1 MPCLQKEREFKV
13 FLIDNTN
20 TFIYMNTNGYF
31 SFSRLGLV
39 MKRDL
44 MENWKTNLY
53 RLLGP
58 YAGFL
63 LVMWFSSMNMTNFSE
78 FSDIVSVAFFSVLF
92 FGGSFTASY
101 VLETMNTQQKRTSY
115 LMLPATSF
123 EKFLARFLYVTIGFV
138 VLSTVAL
145 LLAEVTR
152 FLLLP
157 LFDLPE
163 TFKQSTLPRVWQTIM
178 NVRTFDFNGSGVMES
193 VVGWLFLIWIHSFF
207 LLGGCRWYNH
217 AFWKTLGLMLL
228 VNLLGIFIL
237 VNLVESMNE
246 SVMEEILLWCE
257 THFSWVTI
265 TGILSFFI
273 VVLVL
278 LILLNWWLSYRC
290 FTRSQVIK
298 PKFRLL

>member
-1 MPCLQKEREFKV
+1 
-13 FLIDNTN
+13 
-20 TFIYMNTNGYF
+20 MNANRYF

-39 MKRDL
+39 MKRDF

-53 RLLGP
+53 RFLGP
-58 YAGFL
+58 YTIFL
-63 LVMWFSSMNMTNFSE
+63 LVMWFSSMNMTNFNE
-78 FSDIVSVAFFSVLF
+78 FSDIVSVTFFSVLF

-101 VLETMNTQQKRTSY
+101 ALETMNTQQKRISF

-123 EKFLARFLYVTIGFV
+123 EKFFARFLYVTVGFV
-138 VLSTVAL
+138 VLSTIAL

-157 LFDLPE
+157 MFDLPD
-163 TFKQSTLPRVWQTIM
+163 TFKHSTLPNVWQTIM
-178 NVRTFDFNGSGVMES
+178 NVRTFNFNGSGIMES

-207 LLGGCRWYNH
+207 LLGGCRWYKN
-217 AFWKTLGLMLL
+217 AFWKTLGLIIL
-228 VNLLGIFIL
+228 VNFFFIFVL
-237 VNLVESMNE
+237 VNLVESLDE
-246 SVMEEILLWCE
+246 GVMEEILLWCE
-257 THFSWVTI
+257 ANFSWVTV
-265 TGILSFFI
+265 TGILSFAI
-273 VVLVL
+273 VMFML

>member
-1 MPCLQKEREFKV
+1 
-13 FLIDNTN
+13 
-20 TFIYMNTNGYF
+20 MNTNRYF

-39 MKRDL
+39 MKRDF

-53 RLLGP
+53 RFLGP
-58 YAGFL
+58 YTIFL
-63 LVMWFSSMNMTNFSE
+63 LVMWFSSMNMTNFNE
-78 FSDIVSVAFFSVLF
+78 FSDIVSATFFSVLF

-101 VLETMNTQQKRTSY
+101 ALETMNTQQKRISF

-123 EKFLARFLYVTIGFV
+123 EKFFARFLYVTVGFV
-138 VLSTVAL
+138 VLSTIAL

-157 LFDLPE
+157 MFDLPD
-163 TFKQSTLPRVWQTIM
+163 TFKQSTLPNVWQTIM
-178 NVRTFDFNGSGVMES
+178 NVRTFNFNGSGIMES

-207 LLGGCRWYNH
+207 LLGGCRWYKN
-217 AFWKTLGLMLL
+217 AFWKTLGLIIL
-228 VNLLGIFIL
+228 VNFFFIFVS
-237 VNLVESMNE
+237 VNLVESLDE

-257 THFSWVTI
+257 ANFSWVTI
-265 TGILSFFI
+265 TGILSFAI
-273 VVLVL
+273 VMFML

>member
-1 MPCLQKEREFKV
+1 
-13 FLIDNTN
+13 
-20 TFIYMNTNGYF
+20 MNTNRYF

-39 MKRDL
+39 MKRDF

-53 RLLGP
+53 RFLGP
-58 YAGFL
+58 YTIFL
-63 LVMWFSSMNMTNFSE
+63 LVMWFSSMNMTNFNE
-78 FSDIVSVAFFSVLF
+78 FSDIVSATFFSVLF

-101 VLETMNTQQKRTSY
+101 ALETMNTQQKRISF

-123 EKFLARFLYVTIGFV
+123 EKFFARFLYVTVGFV
-138 VLSTVAL
+138 VLSTIAL

-157 LFDLPE
+157 MFDLPD
-163 TFKQSTLPRVWQTIM
+163 TFKQSTLPNVWQTIM
-178 NVRTFDFNGSGVMES
+178 NVRTFNFNGSGIMES

-207 LLGGCRWYNH
+207 LLGGCRWYKN
-217 AFWKTLGLMLL
+217 AFWKTLGLIIL
-228 VNLLGIFIL
+228 VNFFFIFVS
-237 VNLVESMNE
+237 VNLVESLDE
-246 SVMEEILLWCE
+246 SVIEEIVLWCE
-257 THFSWVTI
+257 ANFSWVTV
-265 TGILSFFI
+265 TGILSFAI
-273 VVLVL
+273 VMFML

>member
-1 MPCLQKEREFKV
+1 
-13 FLIDNTN
+13 
-20 TFIYMNTNGYF
+20 MNTNRYF

-39 MKRDL
+39 MKRDF

-53 RLLGP
+53 RFLGP
-58 YAGFL
+58 YTIFL
-63 LVMWFSSMNMTNFSE
+63 LVMWFSSMNMTNFNE
-78 FSDIVSVAFFSVLF
+78 FSDIVSATFFSVLF

-101 VLETMNTQQKRTSY
+101 VLETMSTQQKRTSF
-115 LMLPATSF
+115 LMLPATTF
-123 EKFLARFLYVTIGFV
+123 EKFFARFLYVTLGFV
-138 VLSTVAL
+138 VLSTIAL

-157 LFDLPE
+157 LFDLPD
-163 TFKQSTLPRVWQTIM
+163 TFKQSTLPSVWQTIM
-178 NVRTFDFNGSGVMES
+178 NVRTFNFNGSGIMES

-207 LLGGCRWYNH
+207 LLGGCRWYKN
-217 AFWKTLGLMLL
+217 AFWKTLGLIIL
-228 VNLLGIFIL
+228 VNFFFIFVS
-237 VNLVESMNE
+237 VNLVESLDE

-257 THFSWVTI
+257 ANFSWVTI
-265 TGILSFFI
+265 TGILSFAI
-273 VVLVL
+273 VMFML

>member
-1 MPCLQKEREFKV
+1 
-13 FLIDNTN
+13 
-20 TFIYMNTNGYF
+20 MNTNRYF

-39 MKRDL
+39 MKRDF

-53 RLLGP
+53 RFLGP
-58 YAGFL
+58 YTIFL
-63 LVMWFSSMNMTNFSE
+63 LVMWFSSMNMTNFNE
-78 FSDIVSVAFFSVLF
+78 FSDIVSATFFSVLF

-101 VLETMNTQQKRTSY
+101 ALETMNTQQKRISF

-123 EKFLARFLYVTIGFV
+123 EKFFARFLYVTVGFV
-138 VLSTVAL
+138 VLSTIAL

-157 LFDLPE
+157 MFDLPD
-163 TFKQSTLPRVWQTIM
+163 TFKQSTLPNVWQTIM
-178 NVRTFDFNGSGVMES
+178 NVRTFNFNGSGIMES

-207 LLGGCRWYNH
+207 LLGGCRWYKN
-217 AFWKTLGLMLL
+217 AFWKTLGLIIL
-228 VNLLGIFIL
+228 VNFFFIFVL
-237 VNLVESMNE
+237 VNLVELLDE
-246 SVMEEILLWCE
+246 GVMEEILLWCE
-257 THFSWVTI
+257 ANFIWVTV
-265 TGILSFFI
+265 TGILSFAI
-273 VVLVL
+273 VMFVL

>member
-1 MPCLQKEREFKV
+1 
-13 FLIDNTN
+13 
-20 TFIYMNTNGYF
+20 MNTNRYF

-39 MKRDL
+39 MKRDF

-53 RLLGP
+53 RFLGP
-58 YAGFL
+58 YTIFL
-63 LVMWFSSMNMTNFSE
+63 LVMWFSSMNMTNFNE
-78 FSDIVSVAFFSVLF
+78 FSDIVSATFFSVLF

-101 VLETMNTQQKRTSY
+101 ALETMNTQQKRISF

-123 EKFLARFLYVTIGFV
+123 EKFFARFLYVTVGFV
-138 VLSTVAL
+138 VLSTIAL

-157 LFDLPE
+157 MFDLPD
-163 TFKQSTLPRVWQTIM
+163 TFKQSTLPNVWQTIM
-178 NVRTFDFNGSGVMES
+178 NVRTFNFNGSGIMES

-207 LLGGCRWYNH
+207 LLGGCRWYKN
-217 AFWKTLGLMLL
+217 AFWKTLGLIIL
-228 VNLLGIFIL
+228 VNFFFIFVS
-237 VNLVESMNE
+237 VNLVESLDE
-246 SVMEEILLWCE
+246 GVMEEILLWCE
-257 THFSWVTI
+257 ANFSSVTV
-265 TGILSFFI
+265 TGILSFAI
-273 VVLVL
+273 VMFML

>member
-1 MPCLQKEREFKV
+1 
-13 FLIDNTN
+13 
-20 TFIYMNTNGYF
+20 MNTNRYF

-39 MKRDL
+39 MKRDF

-53 RLLGP
+53 RFLGP
-58 YAGFL
+58 YTIFL
-63 LVMWFSSMNMTNFSE
+63 LVMWFSSMNMTNFNE
-78 FSDIVSVAFFSVLF
+78 FSDIVSATFFSVLF

-101 VLETMNTQQKRTSY
+101 ALETMNTQQKRISF

-123 EKFLARFLYVTIGFV
+123 EKFFARFLYVTLGFV
-138 VLSTVAL
+138 VLSTIAL

-157 LFDLPE
+157 MFDLPD
-163 TFKQSTLPRVWQTIM
+163 TFKQSTLPNVWQTIM
-178 NVRTFDFNGSGVMES
+178 NVRTFNFNGSGIMES

-207 LLGGCRWYNH
+207 LLGGCRWYKN
-217 AFWKTLGLMLL
+217 AFWKTLGLIIL
-228 VNLLGIFIL
+228 VNFFFIFVS
-237 VNLVESMNE
+237 VNLVESLDE
-246 SVMEEILLWCE
+246 GVMEEILLWCE
-257 THFSWVTI
+257 ANFSSVTV
-265 TGILSFFI
+265 TGILSFAI
-273 VVLVL
+273 VMFML

>member
-1 MPCLQKEREFKV
+1 
-13 FLIDNTN
+13 
-20 TFIYMNTNGYF
+20 MNTNRYF

-39 MKRDL
+39 MKRDF

-53 RLLGP
+53 CFLGP
-58 YAGFL
+58 YTIFL
-63 LVMWFSSMNMTNFSE
+63 LVMWFSSMNMTNFNE
-78 FSDIVSVAFFSVLF
+78 FSDIVSATFFSVLF

-101 VLETMNTQQKRTSY
+101 ALETMNTQQKRISF

-123 EKFLARFLYVTIGFV
+123 EKFFARFLYVTVGFV
-138 VLSTVAL
+138 VLSTIAL

-157 LFDLPE
+157 MFDLPD
-163 TFKQSTLPRVWQTIM
+163 TFKQSTLPNVWQTIM
-178 NVRTFDFNGSGVMES
+178 NVRTFNFNGSGIMES

-207 LLGGCRWYNH
+207 LLGGCRWYKN
-217 AFWKTLGLMLL
+217 AFWKTLGLIIL
-228 VNLLGIFIL
+228 VNFFFIFVL
-237 VNLVESMNE
+237 VNLVELLDE
-246 SVMEEILLWCE
+246 GVMEEILLWCE
-257 THFSWVTI
+257 ANFIWVTV
-265 TGILSFFI
+265 TGILSFAI
-273 VVLVL
+273 VMFVL